1 MVIAKGEIRHGRFRV
16 AYRAYGN
23 AAQTM
28 VCVSGVQQT
37 MAVWRSLI
45 AYFRGQYSIVI
56 FDLPGVGRSR
66 VLSGALEA
74 SIDEQVGILNRII
87 ELTRRPGPLTL
98 VGCSWG
104 TMVVAAYAARYPSA
118 VDKLVLASFG
128 VRPSKRMLELIRDG
142 QAFYERGEN
151 GKAAELIIDGFGQN
165 ISDTYK
171 RQIIEQFKRMSP
183 DQARTFYNHCEFVEG
198 VQDIAEY
205 VALDRITA
213 PTLII
218 NGANDEILDRADL
231 ETATTRIRNCQTRV
245 VEDAGHFLHFERPEI
260 LDIYAEFLAQ

>member
-1 MVIAKGEIRHGRFRV
+1 MIISKGEILHGRFGV
-16 AYRAYGN
+16 AYRVYGT

-45 AYFRGQYSIVI
+45 AYFSRQYSIVI
-56 FDLPGVGRSR
+56 FDMPGVGRSR
-66 VLSGALEA
+66 MLTGALEA
-74 SIDEQVGILNRII
+74 SIDEQV
-87 ELTRRPGPLTL
+87 ELLDRVIGETRRPGPLTL

-128 VRPSKRMLELIRDG
+128 VKPSKRMLELIRDG
-142 QAFYERGEN
+142 QALYERGEN
-151 GKAAELIIDGFGQN
+151 GKAAELIIAGFGQN
-165 ISDTYK
+165 ISNTYK
-171 RQIIEQFKRMSP
+171 RQIVEQFRRMTP
-183 DQARTFYNHCEFVEG
+183 DQARTFYNHCEFVER
-198 VQDIAEY
+198 VHDIAEY

-218 NGANDEILDRADL
+218 NGANDEILDLEDL
-231 ETATTRIRNCQTRV
+231 ETATARIPNCQTRV
-245 VEDAGHFLHFERPEI
+245 VEDVGHFLHFERPEI
-260 LDIYAEFLAQ
+260 LGIYAEFLSQ